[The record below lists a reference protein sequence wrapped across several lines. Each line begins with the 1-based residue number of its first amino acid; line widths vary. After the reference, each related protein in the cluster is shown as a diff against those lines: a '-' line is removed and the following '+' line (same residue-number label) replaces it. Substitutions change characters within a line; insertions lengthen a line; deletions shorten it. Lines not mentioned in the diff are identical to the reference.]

1 MTFALNAIALRVF
14 FYNYWHKPYTWVCLV
29 REIRSF
35 TMWSYLYIM
44 IICRMTSNMWLCV
57 LAISTKTEGINW
69 CIIEC
74 FVVLNLM
81 LACQYVMWYVCLIN
95 KISTNMK
102 CPKYHQMDWDLCT
115 KMNSCQFTHWEL
127 DFLRDTWKLLW
138 CVCEMNACMDDFVC
152 FNFKIP

>member
-1 MTFALNAIALRVF
+1 MCVF
-14 FYNYWHKPYTWVCLV
+14 FYYYGHKPYTWVCLV

-95 KISTNMK
+95 KISTNLK
-102 CPKYHQMDWDLCT
+102 CTKYHQMDWDLCT